1 MGKNAPSAAGPTR
14 RTVLVTALTAA
25 AGVATARLLGLRDLG
40 RVASALNIAATD
52 PMTDAM
58 AGDEMDMG
66 TTTMDPTDPM
76 DMSSPEPMPEAAPTS
91 APRAAPAVAPTRA
104 PITRQELVTGIAPPD
119 LASGLDW
126 VAPLDRE
133 SAKVGHLLRRTTIGV
148 SAAELDRAMT
158 EGYQKTVARLV
169 DTPVAEP
176 PALPSAENAT
186 SAAYVKLGDLQTWWV
201 DWMVKSPTPFAEAL
215 TLFWHGHF
223 TSDYRKVGLGSPFM
237 YWQNLT
243 WRRMSLGKL
252 GDMLFQ
258 ATTDPAMLRYL
269 DLLTSTGKSPN
280 ENFAREFL
288 ELFTMGVGNYI
299 EDDVKAAA
307 KALAGWRQPQTQ
319 AMVDARLAAL
329 AKQNKPLPSN
339 PPKADPVKTG
349 IFDAT
354 RAYTGTLTMLG
365 RTGAFD
371 TKGVIQRVLEQD
383 ATATFITR
391 KLLTYFA
398 APAPS
403 PSWVARLSGSYRRS
417 GYDTRALVRDMLL
430 SPEFTAPETYR
441 ALVKSPTEYMVS
453 AAKAVGSQ
461 TLTRTILVNA
471 NGLGQTLFDPP
482 SVGGWGDNDYWISS
496 NTMLQRANFITT
508 ALGQTKTLPLTAGAD
523 QRLLEGVLGPRTAAE
538 LAATKDERKR
548 WYVLLASPEF
558 NLK

>member
-1 MGKNAPSAAGPTR
+1 
-14 RTVLVTALTAA
+14 
-25 AGVATARLLGLRDLG
+25 
-40 RVASALNIAATD
+40 
-52 PMTDAM
+52 
-58 AGDEMDMG
+58 
-66 TTTMDPTDPM
+66 
-76 DMSSPEPMPEAAPTS
+76 
-91 APRAAPAVAPTRA
+91 
-104 PITRQELVTGIAPPD
+104 
-119 LASGLDW
+119 
-126 VAPLDRE
+126 
-133 SAKVGHLLRRTTIGV
+133 
-148 SAAELDRAMT
+148 
-158 EGYQKTVARLV
+158 
-169 DTPVAEP
+169 
-176 PALPSAENAT
+176 
-186 SAAYVKLGDLQTWWV
+186 VKLGDLQTWWV

-349 IFDAT
+349 VFDPT

-365 RTGAFD
+365 RTGPFD
-371 TKGVIQRVLEQD
+371 TRGVIQRVLEQD

-398 APAPS
+398 TATPS
-403 PSWVARLSGSYRRS
+403 PSWVARLAGSYRRS

-461 TLTRTILVNA
+461 TLTRTILANA

-482 SVGGWGDNDYWISS
+482 SVGGWGDNEYWISS

-508 ALGQTKTLPLTAGAD
+508 ALGQTKTLPLTTGAD

-548 WYVLLASPEF
+548 WYLLLASPEF

>member
-1 MGKNAPSAAGPTR
+1 
-14 RTVLVTALTAA
+14 VLVTALAAA
-25 AGVATARLLGLRDLG
+25 AGVATSRLLGLRDLG
-40 RVASALNIAATD
+40 ERRVASAADVAAMD

-58 AGDEMDMG
+58 AASDELGMVSSAV
-66 TTTMDPTDPM
+66 DPVEAM
-76 DMSSPEPMPEAAPTS
+76 EMASPEPSPEPTS
-91 APRAAPAVAPTRA
+91 APTAAPAVPTVAPARA
-104 PITRQELVTGIAPPD
+104 PVSRQEPVTGVAAPD
-119 LASGLDW
+119 LATGLDW

-133 SAKVGHLLRRTTIGV
+133 SAKVAHLLRRTTIGV
-148 SAAELDRAMT
+148 SAAELDRAIT
-158 EGYQKTVARLV
+158 DGYKKTVDRLV
-169 DTPVAEP
+169 DSPAAEP

-186 SAAYVKLGDLQTWWV
+186 SSAAVKLGDLQTWWV

-223 TSDYRKVGLGSPFM
+223 TSDYRKVGLGSPYM

-252 GDMLFQ
+252 PDMLFQ
-258 ATTDPAMLRYL
+258 VTTDPAMLRYL

-280 ENFAREFL
+280 ENYARELL
-288 ELFTMGVGNYI
+288 ELFTMGVGNYT
-299 EDDVKAAA
+299 EEDVKAAA

-329 AKQNKPLPSN
+329 AKQNKPMPSN

-349 IFDAT
+349 IFDPA
-354 RAYTGTLTMLG
+354 RAFTGSLQLLG
-365 RTGAFD
+365 RIGTFD
-371 TKGVIQRVLEQD
+371 APAVFERILAQD
-383 ATATFITR
+383 ATATFITT

-398 APAPS
+398 TPAPS
-403 PSWVARLSGSYRRS
+403 ASWVARIAASYRRS

-430 SPEFTAPETYR
+430 SSEFTAPEAYR
-441 ALVKSPTEYMVS
+441 ALVKSPSEYMIS

-461 TLTRTILVNA
+461 TLTRTILANA

-482 SVGGWGDNDYWISS
+482 SVGGWGENAYWISS

-508 ALGQTKTLPLTAGAD
+508 VLGQTRTLPPSTGVETRFLD
-523 QRLLEGVLGPRTAAE
+523 GVLGPRTATE
-538 LAATKDERKR
+538 LAATKDDRKR
-548 WYVLLASPEF
+548 WYILLASPEF

>member
-14 RTVLVTALTAA
+14 RTVLVTALAAA

-40 RVASALNIAATD
+40 RIAGTAEVAAMD
-52 PMTDAM
+52 P
-58 AGDEMDMG
+58 DEMGMG
-66 TTTMDPTDPM
+66 APTMDPTDPIEM
-76 DMSSPEPMPEAAPTS
+76 PSPEPMPDPAPAAAPRT
-91 APRAAPAVAPTRA
+91 APTVAPTRA
-104 PITRQELVTGIAPPD
+104 PIIRQEPVTGITPPD
-119 LASGLDW
+119 TGIGLDW

-133 SAKVGHLLRRTTIGV
+133 SARVAQLLRRTTIGV

-169 DTPVAEP
+169 DTPLAEP
-176 PALPSAENAT
+176 PALAGAENAT
-186 SAAYVKLGDLQTWWV
+186 NGAAVKLSDLQTWWV

-223 TSDYRKVGLGSPFM
+223 TSDYRKVGLNSPFM
-237 YWQNLT
+237 YWQNLS

-258 ATTDPAMLRYL
+258 VTTDPAMLRYL
-269 DLLTSTGKSPN
+269 DLLTSTGESPN
-280 ENFAREFL
+280 ENFSRELL
-288 ELFTMGVGNYI
+288 ELFTMGVGNYT

-307 KALAGWRQPQTQ
+307 KALAGWRQPRTQ
-319 AMVDARLAAL
+319 AMVDAQLAQL

-339 PPKADPVKTG
+339 PPKADLLKTG
-349 IFDAT
+349 VFDPARAFTGSLQVLGRIGPFDA
-354 RAYTGTLTMLG
+354 RA
-365 RTGAFD
+365 
-371 TKGVIQRVLEQD
+371 VIERILAQD
-383 ATATFITR
+383 ATATFIVN

-398 APAPS
+398 TPS
-403 PSWVARLSGSYRRS
+403 PSGSWVARLASSYRRS

-461 TLTRTILVNA
+461 TLTRTILANA

-482 SVGGWGDNDYWISS
+482 SVGGWGENAYWISS
-496 NTMLQRANFITT
+496 NTMLQRANYVTT
-508 ALGQTKTLPLTAGAD
+508 VLGQTRTLPLSAGTD
-523 QRLLEGVLGPRTAAE
+523 QRFLDGVLGPRTATE
-538 LAATKDERKR
+538 LAATKDDRKR
-548 WYVLLASPEF
+548 WYILLASPEF

>member
-1 MGKNAPSAAGPTR
+1 
-14 RTVLVTALTAA
+14 
-25 AGVATARLLGLRDLG
+25 
-40 RVASALNIAATD
+40 
-52 PMTDAM
+52 M

-76 DMSSPEPMPEAAPTS
+76 DMSSPEPMPEAPPAA
-91 APRAAPAVAPTRA
+91 APRAAPAIAPSRA
-104 PITRQELVTGIAPPD
+104 PITRQELVTGIMPPD
-119 LASGLDW
+119 LATGIDW

>member
-40 RVASALNIAATD
+40 RVASALNVAATD

-58 AGDEMDMG
+58 GGDEMDMG
-66 TTTMDPTDPM
+66 TTIMDPTDPM
-76 DMSSPEPMPEAAPTS
+76 EMSSPEPMPEAPPAA

-104 PITRQELVTGIAPPD
+104 PITRQELVTGIMPPD
-119 LASGLDW
+119 LATGLDW

-186 SAAYVKLGDLQTWWV
+186 NAAYVKLGDLQTWWV

-349 IFDAT
+349 VFDPT

-365 RTGAFD
+365 RTGPFD

-398 APAPS
+398 TPAPS

-461 TLTRTILVNA
+461 TLTRTILANA

-482 SVGGWGDNDYWISS
+482 SVGGWGDNEYWISS

-508 ALGQTKTLPLTAGAD
+508 ALGQTKTLPLTTGAD

>member
-1 MGKNAPSAAGPTR
+1 VGKNAPSAAGPTR

>member
-1 MGKNAPSAAGPTR
+1 
-14 RTVLVTALTAA
+14 VLVTALTAA

-40 RVASALNIAATD
+40 RVASALNVAATD

-58 AGDEMDMG
+58 GGDEMDMG

-76 DMSSPEPMPEAAPTS
+76 EMSSPEPMPEAPPAA

-104 PITRQELVTGIAPPD
+104 PITRQELVTGIMPPD
-119 LASGLDW
+119 LATGLDW

-186 SAAYVKLGDLQTWWV
+186 NAAYVKLGDLQTWWV

-349 IFDAT
+349 VFDPT

-365 RTGAFD
+365 RTGPFD

-398 APAPS
+398 TPAPS

-461 TLTRTILVNA
+461 TLTRTILANA

-482 SVGGWGDNDYWISS
+482 SVGGWGDNEYWISS
-496 NTMLQRANFITT
+496 NTMLQRANYITT
-508 ALGQTKTLPLTAGAD
+508 ALGQTKTLPPTTGAD